1 MLTTP
6 LFLAIPNRDERH
18 PQSSSNHQMN
28 HETNHEMNHETKKF
42 RPRSRTCPNP
52 GQSIKRRSIWYIDM
66 DNNLV
71 NDPSLINLANY
82 SPLINYWIPNFD
94 SDMQQNVKDDGQHFW
109 RLKHFNRP
117 AYCNLC
123 LNMLV
128 GLGKKGLC
136 CVCKYARLLF
146 SRSSSS
152 FILFLSPF
160 FFFLELSFFRS
171 LFSSLSSRALWDL
184 HLLKIFILCARFTS
198 SVAFQSIFVSIY
210 LLPVLYF

>member
-1 MLTTP
+1 MLSIP
-6 LFLAIPNRDERH
+6 LFLAISNRDERH
-18 PQSSSNHQMN
+18 PQSSSNHQIN
-28 HETNHEMNHETKKF
+28 HETNHETKKF

-152 FILFLSPF
+152 F
-160 FFFLELSFFRS
+160 FFFLSSFPFFSSFFRS
-171 LFSSLSSRALWDL
+171 LFSSLSSHAFWAI
-184 HLLKIFILCARFTS
+184 HLLKFFILCARFTS
-198 SVAFQSIFVSIY
+198 SVAFQSIFFVSIY
-210 LLPVLYF
+210 LLSFLYF